1 MPWDPKLEHSD
12 KLKDILVQSREKLD
26 YWCEEF
32 NRLFDM
38 GMSTEGTTGN
48 PLERDDDY
56 FDKLHKAKVQKA
68 KCARKIYKAQREM
81 LERDMHM
88 FLFDL
93 NSKRT
98 LTQNAATKHY

>member
-26 YWCEEF
+26 YWCKEF

-38 GMSTEGTTGN
+38 GISN
-48 PLERDDDY
+48 PSERDDDY
-56 FDKLHKAKVQKA
+56 FDKLHKARVQKA
-68 KCARKIYKAQREM
+68 KCVRKIYKANKEII
-81 LERDMHM
+81 ERDMHM

-93 NSKRT
+93 NTKRT
-98 LTQNAATKHY
+98 LTQNAKTK